1 MLVLPSLA
9 PVRYPRP
16 TAGEGEGEGEG
27 ASTGI
32 DLDGESDDDDE
43 YLHALMRARLAMQDS
58 EQASTARPEQPPQ
71 VRSLR

>member
-16 TAGEGEGEGEG
+16 T
-27 ASTGI
+27 SDGI

-43 YLHALMRARLAMQDS
+43 RLHALMRARLAMQDS
-58 EQASTARPEQPPQ
+58 EHASQPPRADAPPA
-71 VRSLR
+71 VRSSR